1 MGMATIHD
9 IIERID
15 GWRGKDISVEEL
27 TAGLTNSNF
36 KVTVDGK
43 GYVVRIPGHGSDI
56 FINRDV
62 ELHNTLSASKVGVGA
77 RVHHFF
83 ESDHVV
89 IIEFLSG
96 STMSIEAFK
105 NRDVIVRAVEAI
117 SKVNREGEFISEF
130 VMFDKF
136 DDYLRIV
143 KENTIRVPAHFDEG
157 VKVVE
162 RVREKFIPTMP
173 ALVSCHNDLLAENF
187 IDQGDRMRIIDWE
200 LSGLNDPCF
209 ELGDFSVEQGF
220 VENEDR
226 LIVETY
232 FGFFD
237 EQKFAK
243 MNIYKYMADM
253 LWTLWAVIQNHF
265 SKLDFDF
272 WEYGINRFNRAM
284 NAFDSDKF
292 TKWLSI
298 T

>member
-1 MGMATIHD
+1 MATIHD

-15 GWRGKDISVEEL
+15 EWRGKDISVEEL

-89 IIEFLSG
+89 ITEFLSG
-96 STMSIEAFK
+96 STMSIEAFE
-105 NRDVIVRAVEAI
+105 NRDALVRAVKAI
-117 SKVNREGEFISEF
+117 SKVNREGEFISKF
-130 VMFDKF
+130 VMFHKF
-136 DDYLRIV
+136 DDYLGIV
-143 KENTIRVPAHFDEG
+143 KENTIRVPAHFGEG

-200 LSGLNDPCF
+200 LSGLNEPCF

-237 EQKFAK
+237 EQKFAR

-298 T
+298 A